1 MKKSMFSVLLVT
13 IFAAAAMV
21 SAGELPL
28 FHGEPGSDQSFDRVI
43 TVKPDAKWVNVM
55 SGETVKFVDA
65 TTGKSFVWRF
75 DIPNLAT
82 FDLAAVAPRGVLSH
96 DRLTVYVAQNVRNTD
111 DP

>member
-1 MKKSMFSVLLVT
+1 MRNALTGVWATLVLCGTTVL
-13 IFAAAAMV
+13 
-21 SAGELPL
+21 AGELPQY
-28 FHGEPGSDQSFDRVI
+28 HGSAGDAHHFDRVI
-43 TVKPDAKWVNVM
+43 TVRAGARWVNVM

-65 TTGKSFVWRF
+65 ASGRSFVWRF

-82 FDLAAVAPRGVLSH
+82 FDLVAVAPRGVLTP